1 MGLAMGRLITMSKLP
16 CIKSCSL
23 VRSWSACV
31 WWWLLSVR
39 RVGSVLAN
47 ELRNQIHAPCISRA
61 LQRFNTKPTLA
72 TIKMFS
78 GCVMSRSFLLSV
90 SDPFNLACRRFLHI
104 PLCIKMN
111 FWIDCNAVLTPS
123 TNRKTPLKNAPSIWT
138 RCHPKD
144 SLLGG
149 VWVLSV
155 NYIYVKCSQHSNMI
169 WSKRLYTSKATSAI
183 TNPMRSLS

>member
-1 MGLAMGRLITMSKLP
+1 MGRLITMSKLP
-16 CIKSCSL
+16 CIKSCSI
-23 VRSWSACV
+23 VRSWSVCV
-31 WWWLLSVR
+31 SWWPWSVR

-47 ELRNQIHAPCISRA
+47 ELKNQIHAPCISRA

-78 GCVMSRSFLLSV
+78 GCVMSKSFRMSV
-90 SDPFNLACRRFLHI
+90 LDPFNLACRRLLHI

-111 FWIDCNAVLTPS
+111 FWIYCMVVLTPS
-123 TNRKTPLKNAPSIWT
+123 ANRKTPLKNASSIWA

-144 SLLGG
+144 SQLGG

-155 NYIYVKCSQHSNMI
+155 NYIYVRCSQHSNRI
-169 WSKRLYTSKATSAI
+169 
-183 TNPMRSLS
+183 